1 MYIAPVKLGILTY
14 HVRTDLLLSRPQ
26 VEVALLPLELAAWQ
40 EIVYSSLYFT
50 YRSFNKQAA
59 GHSFLV
65 IFLACRCL
73 QGGTKTHSSRV
84 FLLYTR
90 DEVGYAPGNTPC
102 KLR

>member
-1 MYIAPVKLGILTY
+1 MYIAPVKLGILAY
-14 HVRTDLLLSRPQ
+14 VRTDLLLSQPQ
-26 VEVALLPLELAAWQ
+26 VEVALLALELAAWQ
-40 EIVYSSLYFT
+40 EIVYSSLYST